1 MVLYVYRM
9 LDGAPYAS
17 FAGLSRGNFMTI
29 KSTEEAVQLQ
39 AVGMHAEVFEIGLFD
54 PNGRRQMLPRVWDR
68 NTLLRS
74 IPWLRLKNGRGR
86 NIYIRPSG
94 EHRLTLLDDI
104 GWRTVG
110 RLKEEGF
117 EPAVI
122 VETSPGNFQAWLDHG
137 ETLPKEFSTFVA
149 RILARRFLA
158 DPASAD
164 WRHYGRLAGF
174 TNRKEKYR
182 KQNGLYPF
190 VLLHE
195 ASGRTYRRAPEFLP
209 EAEDLFNEAKKRQVP
224 TNLSAR
230 VGAPLVSLKTIED
243 FRHRSI
249 YGGDHTRCDLAYA
262 IYALAHGVPETTLR
276 EQLASRDLSHKG
288 NDKRQQ
294 EYLDRTVLKAR
305 IRVREDFSRVPANS
319 SSGLPRPTAPGER
332 ISR

>member
-1 MVLYVYRM
+1 MATKNT
-9 LDGAPYAS
+9 DQ
-17 FAGLSRGNFMTI
+17 
-29 KSTEEAVQLQ
+29 AVQLQ
-39 AVGMHAEVFEIGLFD
+39 AAAMHAEVFEVGLFD
-54 PNGRRQMLPRVWDR
+54 PNSRRQMLPRVWDR
-68 NTLLRS
+68 DTLLRS

-86 NIYIRPSG
+86 NIYIRPCG

-122 VETSPGNFQAWLDHG
+122 VETSPGNFQAWLNHG
-137 ETLPKEFSTFVA
+137 EVLPKELSTFIA
-149 RILARRFLA
+149 RLLTRRFLG

-182 KQNGLYPF
+182 KENGLYPF

-195 ASGRTYRRAPEFLP
+195 ASGRTYRRASEFLSEV
-209 EAEDLFNEAKKRQVP
+209 EAMFDEAKKRRMSVVHSPDVEHPQ
-224 TNLSAR
+224 S
-230 VGAPLVSLKTIED
+230 SLKSIED
-243 FRHRSI
+243 FRRRSI
-249 YGGDHTRCDLAYA
+249 YGGDQTRSDLAYA
-262 IYALAHGVPETTLR
+262 IYALAHGVPESALR

-288 NDKRQQ
+288 NQKRQQ

-305 IRVREDFSRVPANS
+305 LRVKEEAYSGVPAKTSNV
-319 SSGLPRPTAPGER
+319 LPETPVGTDR

>member
-9 LDGAPYAS
+9 LDGAPFYAS
-17 FAGLSRGNFMTI
+17 VAGLSRGNFMAT

-39 AVGMHAEVFEIGLFD
+39 AVAMHTEVFEIGLFD
-54 PNGRRQMLPRVWDR
+54 PNSRRQMLPRVWDR

-122 VETSPGNFQAWLDHG
+122 VETSLGNFQAWLDHG
-137 ETLPKEFSTFVA
+137 EMLPKDFSTFVA
-149 RILARRFLA
+149 RVLARRFLA

-195 ASGRTYRRAPEFLP
+195 ASGRTYRRAPEFLS
-209 EAEDLFNEAKKRQVP
+209 EAEEMFNEAKRRQVP
-224 TNLSAR
+224 TDLSAR
-230 VGAPLVSLKTIED
+230 VGAPVASLKTIED

-249 YGGDHTRCDLAYA
+249 YNGDHTRSDLAYA
-262 IYALAHGVPETTLR
+262 IYALAHGVSETTLR
-276 EQLASRDLSHKG
+276 EQLASRDLRHKG
-288 NDKRQQ
+288 NYKRQQ

-305 IRVREDFSRVPANS
+305 IRVREDLCRVPANS
-319 SSGLPRPTAPGER
+319 SSGLPRQSA
-332 ISR
+332 

>member
-1 MVLYVYRM
+1 M
-9 LDGAPYAS
+9 A
-17 FAGLSRGNFMTI
+17 I
-29 KSTEEAVQLQ
+29 KSTDEAVQLQ
-39 AVGMHAEVFEIGLFD
+39 AVAMHSEVFEIGLFD
-54 PNGRRQMLPRVWDR
+54 PNNRRQMLPRVWDR
-68 NTLLRS
+68 DTLLRS
-74 IPWLRLKNGRGR
+74 ISWLRLKNGRGR

-122 VETSPGNFQAWLDHG
+122 VETSPGNFQAWLNHG
-137 ETLPKEFSTFVA
+137 EVLPKEFSTFVA
-149 RILARRFLA
+149 RVLARRFLG

-182 KQNGLYPF
+182 KENGLYPF

-195 ASGRTYRRAPEFLP
+195 ATGRRYRRALEFLR
-209 EAEDLFNEAKKRQVP
+209 ETEEMFSDAKERHMSVVHSAE
-224 TNLSAR
+224 
-230 VGAPLVSLKTIED
+230 VGASQTHLKTIED
-243 FRHRSI
+243 FRRRSI
-249 YGGDHTRCDLAYA
+249 YGGDQTRSDLAYA
-262 IYALAHGVPETTLR
+262 IYALAHSVPEATLR

-288 NDKRQQ
+288 NQKRQQ

-305 IRVREDFSRVPANS
+305 IRIREDFSAATVS
-319 SSGLPRPTAPGER
+319 SSNGLPKSTSAAQTAR
-332 ISR
+332 T